1 MRRRRCFP
9 HCSPSTESLLRGPKR
24 SFYPRTIL
32 LAAHLRPSGSFSV
45 FCFSSPSLPPLVAAA
60 HVLVVYVSLVPAL
73 PPSSSPPCYA
83 HMYMHI
89 CLTRCQ
95 VCHGA
100 SSVRSALVVQGVLS
114 YSGRETSV
122 KSTRDRPSERQAG
135 SQRTHIK
142 CGYAQNCTI
151 FPEGNRTPA
160 SPASRKKLHPHIFS
174 RGKDGVVPLTAP
186 PIRLLLAR
194 DSRRL
199 ERAVGLRCT
208 SLAGRRTLRGSVARR
223 TRTCTASQRKRS
235 MNSYAEAAPSSVRS
249 ACNAE
254 SAETGRATSSAQ
266 PSAAVRLSAPV
277 CSP

>member
-1 MRRRRCFP
+1 MYSAR
-9 HCSPSTESLLRGPKR
+9 E
-24 SFYPRTIL
+24 RT
-32 LAAHLRPSGSFSV
+32 
-45 FCFSSPSLPPLVAAA
+45 
-60 HVLVVYVSLVPAL
+60 
-73 PPSSSPPCYA
+73 
-83 HMYMHI
+83 
-89 CLTRCQ
+89 
-95 VCHGA
+95 
-100 SSVRSALVVQGVLS
+100 
-114 YSGRETSV
+114 V
-122 KSTRDRPSERQAG
+122 KSTRDRPSEGQAG

-151 FPEGNRTPA
+151 LPKGNRPPA
-160 SPASRKKLHPHIFS
+160 SPASRKKLNPHIVS

-208 SLAGRRTLRGSVARR
+208 SLAGRRTLRGFIARR
-223 TRTCTASQRKRS
+223 TRTCAQPAKAK
-235 MNSYAEAAPSSVRS
+235 MNSHAEAAPSSVRS